1 MPAGCFLFCRSC
13 PPHMSTY
20 KACACH
26 VLMEAS
32 VGMKHLLKRKGQ
44 QCFLDLKDAP
54 MQDNTLADRPMVE
67 LLTMLM
73 HMLDLARHSA
83 SQRAGGSAA
92 LQQLVLILA
101 DGRFHE
107 KESLRRVVE
116 VRCAAVTLAHWR
128 FSIFSGKRPLGHFQ
142 KGGRLA

>member
-1 MPAGCFLFCRSC
+1 
-13 PPHMSTY
+13 
-20 KACACH
+20 
-26 VLMEAS
+26 
-32 VGMKHLLKRKGQ
+32 
-44 QCFLDLKDAP
+44 

-116 VRCAAVTLAHWR
+116 VRLRCCDPSSLEIFHILRKEAAWP
-128 FSIFSGKRPLGHFQ
+128 FSGRMPLG
-142 KGGRLA
+142 LTL

>member
-1 MPAGCFLFCRSC
+1 VLVTYRKPSQNASRMLPDLQKLSSSHADTENLYLLCPYGSLCR
-13 PPHMSTY
+13 H
-20 KACACH
+20 
-26 VLMEAS
+26 EA
-32 VGMKHLLKRKGQ
+32 HLLKRKGHG
-44 QCFLDLKDAP
+44 CFLDLKQAP

-116 VRCAAVTLAHWR
+116 VTLAHWR
-128 FSIFSGKRPLGHFQ
+128 FSIST
-142 KGGRLA
+142 GGRMA

>member
-1 MPAGCFLFCRSC
+1 
-13 PPHMSTY
+13 
-20 KACACH
+20 
-26 VLMEAS
+26 
-32 VGMKHLLKRKGQ
+32 
-44 QCFLDLKDAP
+44 

-128 FSIFSGKRPLGHFQ
+128 FPIFLGKRTLGHSQ
-142 KGGRLA
+142 EGGRLA

>member
-1 MPAGCFLFCRSC
+1 
-13 PPHMSTY
+13 
-20 KACACH
+20 
-26 VLMEAS
+26 
-32 VGMKHLLKRKGQ
+32 
-44 QCFLDLKDAP
+44 

-116 VRCAAVTLAHWR
+116 VCCIAVTLAHWR
-128 FSIFSGKRPLGHFQ
+128 VSIISGMRPRGLT
-142 KGGRLA
+142 L